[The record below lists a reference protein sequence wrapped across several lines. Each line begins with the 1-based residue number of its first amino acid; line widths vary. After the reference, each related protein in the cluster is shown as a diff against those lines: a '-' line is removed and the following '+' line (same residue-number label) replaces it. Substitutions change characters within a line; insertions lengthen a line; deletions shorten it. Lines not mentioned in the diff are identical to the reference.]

1 MKAEIQIWILMGLM
15 TATSAVLMYILKMST
30 AHFIKKMEVLVD
42 RVGEIAENVKV
53 HHVKIGAIQ
62 KKNKRQDDRINRQD
76 EKINK
81 LEINQK
87 NQI

>member
-30 AHFIKKMEVLVD
+30 AHFIKKMEVLVNK
-42 RVGEIAENVKV
+42 VGEIAENVKI
-53 HHVKIGAIQ
+53 HHVKIEAIQ
-62 KKNKRQDDRINRQD
+62 EKNKRQDGRINRQD
-76 EKINK
+76 KKINK

-87 NQI
+87 NQT